1 MILPTCNLFWTFHNL
16 ILVSGLRNK
25 VRGKKLLLEH
35 LDSFGLGTK
44 NFYLGRV
51 NGFLR
56 NINLGVCN
64 QELALIARDPGVLDE
79 VVVGLVAVLDG
90 SLVVVKRIGAG
101 KSHVQDHKRLRS
113 FP

>member
-1 MILPTCNLFWTFHNL
+1 MFLPTCNLFWTFHNL

-44 NFYLGRV
+44 KLLFRANNWLS
-51 NGFLR
+51 R
-56 NINLGVCN
+56 NINLRVWK